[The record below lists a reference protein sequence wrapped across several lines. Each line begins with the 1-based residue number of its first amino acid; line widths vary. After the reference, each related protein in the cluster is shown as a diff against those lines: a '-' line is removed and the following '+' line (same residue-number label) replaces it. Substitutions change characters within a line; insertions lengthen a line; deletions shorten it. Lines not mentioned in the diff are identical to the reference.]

1 MCGLCGVFAGSAHWT
16 DHSASPGAEAQ
27 RTRRHDRLHRVAI
40 ANKILKFYG
49 LKLADWSGA
58 SYILSNQTG
67 QSQIIADMG
76 VLWPAAEA
84 LRKRGLDPLDERL
97 IETIEHSC

>member
-1 MCGLCGVFAGSAHWT
+1 MCGLCGVFSAAAHWT
-16 DHSASPGAEAQ
+16 DQSKSLGAEAQ

-40 ANKILKFYG
+40 VNKVLKFYG

-58 SYILSNQTG
+58 SYVLSNQTG
-67 QSQIIADMG
+67 QSQMIPDIAA
-76 VLWPAAEA
+76 LWPAAEA
-84 LRKRGLDPLDERL
+84 LRKRELDPLDERL